1 MIPSLF
7 AWPME
12 DSLELNVFMK
22 TISVVIMTKLTE
34 NRRGVSINNDSLVTI
49 SSLLFIL
56 FYQRQ
61 QK

>member
-1 MIPSLF
+1 
-7 AWPME
+7 ME